1 MLARRLLR
9 LISSTGVPTLPKDV
23 YGVQVDVSKPHQASK
38 LTHQSNAEELVH
50 RVAPIVVDDDVVRC
64 FGTSAVGIGHPV
76 EYIQLNTTEP
86 HKPAVCKWCSLRFIR
101 NPALGH
107 H

>member
-1 MLARRLLR
+1 MLVRRALRLLSYSR
-9 LISSTGVPTLPKDV
+9 IPALPRDV
-23 YGVQVDVSKPHQASK
+23 NGLEVDITKPHQASK

-64 FGTSAVGIGHPV
+64 FGTNAVGLGHPV
-76 EYIQLNTTEP
+76 EYIQLNKVDP
-86 HKPAVCKWCSLRFIR
+86 HKPAVCKWCGLRFIR

-107 H
+107 

>member
-1 MLARRLLR
+1 MIRRVFR
-9 LISSTGVPTLPKDV
+9 LISSTGITTLPKDV
-23 YGVQVDVSKPHQASK
+23 YGLDVDVNKPHQASK

-64 FGTSAVGIGHPV
+64 FGVNAVGIGHPV
-76 EYIQLNTTEP
+76 EYIQLNKKDP
-86 HKPAVCKWCSLRFIR
+86 HKPAVCKWCGLRFIR

-107 H
+107 